1 MSQRTKKHR
10 RVHSANST
18 NLTSVVTAATP
29 VYCLFMGNSGG
40 THAFLKL
47 YDKATAPVL
56 ASDTP
61 FATILIPANL
71 TVDVE
76 IDAFFTN
83 GIAYA
88 ITGGAGDT
96 DTVAVAAGQVSGL
109 IIHG

>member
-10 RVHSANST
+10 RVHSANTT
-18 NLTSVVTAATP
+18 NLTSVVATAAP
-29 VYCLFMGNSGG
+29 VYCLFMGNSAG
-40 THAFLKL
+40 TNAFLKL
-47 YDKATAPVL
+47 YDKASAPVP

-61 FATILIPANL
+61 FATILIPANQ

-76 IDAFFTN
+76 IDAFFSN

-96 DTVAVAAGQVSGL
+96 DTTAVAAGQVSGF
-109 IIHG
+109 ITHG